1 MRRIRPLI
9 LALLY
14 LLTMATSGSAIDLP
28 RELHHAR
35 ELENSGSYAQSMAA
49 YRAVLQAEPNNF
61 DAVIGLGRA
70 HFLAH
75 QYPEAAQRFERAL
88 QLSPENSN
96 VVDWLGRSYL
106 GGGDP
111 QKAIDLIHD
120 KEALVGQCAWAHLVL
135 GHAYDAEEKL
145 DDARA
150 EFKHAL
156 AIDPNRRGA
165 HFALGFIAWTMR
177 DLKIAEA
184 EFTQELALRSHEY
197 SAFYYLAETLEL
209 EGKLDEAD
217 AVLKKMRSEAP
228 QTYLYHFGAGK
239 WDEYQKRWT
248 AAVDEFRA
256 AIQLDPDQFEAHYHL
271 AIVLRKL
278 NEPAQSA
285 DEFNR
290 ANRLRT
296 EMTTGM
302 GQGMGKM
309 RPHLPDLDAP
319 PQTN

>member
-1 MRRIRPLI
+1 
-9 LALLY
+9 
-14 LLTMATSGSAIDLP
+14 
-28 RELHHAR
+28 
-35 ELENSGSYAQSMAA
+35 MAA

-96 VVDWLGRSYL
+96 IVDWLDRSYL

-120 KEALVGQCAWAHLVL
+120 KDALVGQSAWAHLVL
-135 GHAYDAEEKL
+135 GHAYDAQDRLKE
-145 DDARA
+145 AQA
-150 EFKHAL
+150 ELKQAL
-156 AIDPNRRGA
+156 AIDPNCRGA

-177 DLKIAEA
+177 DLKIAED
-184 EFTQELALRSHEY
+184 EFIQELALKSHEY
-197 SAFYYLAETLEL
+197 SAFYYLAESLKL

-239 WDEYQKRWT
+239 WEEYQKNF
-248 AAVDEFRA
+248 ANSAEEFRA
-256 AIQLDPDQFEAHYHL
+256 AIQLDPDQSEAHYHL

-278 NEPAQSA
+278 DQPAESA
-285 DEFNR
+285 EEFKR
-290 ANRLRT
+290 ANQLRT
-296 EMTTGM
+296 EMNSGM
-302 GQGMGKM
+302 GQGMGRM